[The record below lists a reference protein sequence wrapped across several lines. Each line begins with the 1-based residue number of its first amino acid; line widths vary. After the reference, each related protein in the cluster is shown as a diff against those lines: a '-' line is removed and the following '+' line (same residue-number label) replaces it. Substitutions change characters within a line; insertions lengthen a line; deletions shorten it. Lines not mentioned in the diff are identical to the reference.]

1 MRPKTSLPQK
11 QPKAGLCAQR
21 PTSLGMIFKSQYI
34 TVLRAV
40 LTVTFLYFGLR
51 KLGSFSTD
59 VAIYEAIGFGQFPR
73 YITGSIELV
82 GAALLWRRGW
92 EGLAGLLL
100 LGTMIVGLSAL
111 LIWVGP
117 PYWHMLMLVVG
128 TGAVAWAYRSQII
141 GLIR

>member
-1 MRPKTSLPQK
+1 M
-11 QPKAGLCAQR
+11 
-21 PTSLGMIFKSQYI
+21 SLGMTKKSPFM
-34 TVLRAV
+34 TALRAV
-40 LTVTFLYFGLR
+40 LTLAFLYFGLR

-73 YITGSIELV
+73 YITGSIEV
-82 GAALLWRRGW
+82 IGAGLLWVRGW

-117 PYWHMLMLVVG
+117 PYWHMLMLMVG
-128 TGAVAWAYRSQII
+128 TGTVAWSYKEQIAR
-141 GLIR
+141 LIR

>member
-1 MRPKTSLPQK
+1 MWPKMTLPQK
-11 QPKAGLCAQR
+11 QPKTGLCAQR
-21 PTSLGMIFKSQYI
+21 PTSLGMTSQSQYI
-34 TVLRAV
+34 TILRAV
-40 LTVTFLYFGLR
+40 LTVAFVYFGLR

-73 YITGSIELV
+73 YVTGSIEV
-82 GAALLWRRGW
+82 IGAGLLWRRCW
-92 EGLAGLLL
+92 EGVAGLLL

-117 PYWHMLMLVVG
+117 PYWHMLVLMVG
-128 TGAVAWAYRSQII
+128 TGAVAWAYRDQVV